1 MARKDD
7 ILKSFLGHDLVKSK
21 YAISKNSLPKTVRE
35 GLQSEYPIV
44 KTISLIVSGL
54 ESSQPMTDTNL
65 RNTVIQYLN
74 KAAI

>member
-7 ILKSFLGHDLVKSK
+7 ILKSFLEHEFIKSK
-21 YAISKNSLPKTVRE
+21 YGISRNSLPKTVRE

-54 ESSQPMTDTNL
+54 ESSESISDTNL
-65 RNTVIQYLN
+65 RNKIIQYLN
-74 KAAI
+74 DAAL